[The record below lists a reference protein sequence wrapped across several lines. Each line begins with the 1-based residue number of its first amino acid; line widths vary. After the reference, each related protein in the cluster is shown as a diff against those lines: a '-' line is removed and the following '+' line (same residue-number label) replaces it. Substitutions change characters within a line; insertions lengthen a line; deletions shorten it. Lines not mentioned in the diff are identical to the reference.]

1 MGTNNLTTQTNNY
14 FCEQKIKNNE
24 QIIMY
29 NKQNITRREHLI
41 V

>member
-1 MGTNNLTTQTNNY
+1 MGTNNLTTQTNNCL
-14 FCEQKIKNNE
+14 CEQKIKNNE